1 MTPQAGAT
9 KASVDPATVA
19 DPAKAGRPLTIA
31 MATRRAPTEVG
42 GVERIIVGVVR
53 ELARVRPAWRVDIVS
68 AFKPGSRIEE
78 MDGLSD
84 ILAALRLG
92 WRLRGSTADM
102 IFVHCPE
109 CLWGI
114 HWLRKRRSAP
124 PLIAVWHVAGPVPH
138 PRLRRPGHP
147 LARALAWLRTTGE
160 RHALVADAHVA
171 VHEQVEAIVRS
182 RYGLSAPVTII
193 DNALDVTI
201 KDHLARPAPGRV
213 RTGETGLT
221 ALWVGQ
227 MGYRKGLDVATAAVA
242 QARADLLGLRLRVVG
257 VPAGKPTEGVDWL
270 GIIPPNRMAEVY
282 RHADLFLFPTRYESS
297 GLVVIEAMAAGLPV
311 IVSDNIAAGIVT
323 HGRNGVVITGYD
335 PSHYADALR
344 HLAPPATRA
353 VIAEANTEDV
363 RRFTVDSTVSGYTAV
378 VESFAGSQ

>member
-1 MTPQAGAT
+1 MTFPAGAT
-9 KASVDPATVA
+9 TASLDAAKVA
-19 DPAKAGRPLTIA
+19 DQARAGRPLTIA
-31 MATRRAPTEVG
+31 MATRRAHTEIG
-42 GVERIIVGVVR
+42 GVERVIVGVVR
-53 ELARVRPAWRVDIVS
+53 ELARVRPAWRVDIIS
-68 AFKPGSRIEE
+68 AFKAGSRIEG
-78 MDGLSD
+78 MDGFSD

-92 WRLRGSTADM
+92 WKLRGSTADM

-114 HWLRKRRSAP
+114 YWLRKRRSAP
-124 PLIAVWHVAGPVPH
+124 PLIAVWHVAGPLPH
-138 PRLRRPGHP
+138 LRLRRPGHP

-160 RHALVADAHVA
+160 RRALVADAHVA
-171 VHEQVEAIVRS
+171 VHEQVEQIVRS
-182 RYGLSAPVTII
+182 RYGLTAPVTII
-193 DNALDVTI
+193 DNSLDVTI

-213 RTGETGLT
+213 RTGQTGLT

-242 QARADLLGLRLRVVG
+242 QARADLPGLRLRVVG

-282 RHADLFLFPTRYESS
+282 RNADLFIFPTRYESF

-311 IVSDNIAAGIVT
+311 IVSDNIGAGIVT
-323 HGRNGVVITGYD
+323 HGRNGVVIAGYD
-335 PSHYADALR
+335 PSHYAEALR

-363 RRFTVDSTVSGYTAV
+363 RRFTVDSTVSGYTSV

>member
-171 VHEQVEAIVRS
+171 VHEQVEQIVRS

-242 QARADLLGLRLRVVG
+242 QARADLPGLRLRVVG

>member
-1 MTPQAGAT
+1 
-9 KASVDPATVA
+9 
-19 DPAKAGRPLTIA
+19 
-31 MATRRAPTEVG
+31 MATRRAHTEIG
-42 GVERIIVGVVR
+42 GVERVIVGVVR
-53 ELARVRPAWRVDIVS
+53 ELARVRPAWRVDIIS
-68 AFKPGSRIEE
+68 AFKAGSRIEG
-78 MDGLSD
+78 MDGFSD

-92 WRLRGSTADM
+92 WKLRGSTADM

-114 HWLRKRRSAP
+114 YWLRKRRSAP
-124 PLIAVWHVAGPVPH
+124 PLIAVWHVAGPLPH
-138 PRLRRPGHP
+138 LRLRRPGHP

-160 RHALVADAHVA
+160 RRALVADAHVA
-171 VHEQVEAIVRS
+171 VHEQVEQIVRS
-182 RYGLSAPVTII
+182 RYGLTAPVTII
-193 DNALDVTI
+193 DNSLDVTI

-213 RTGETGLT
+213 QTGLT

-242 QARADLLGLRLRVVG
+242 QARADLPGLRLRVVG

-282 RHADLFLFPTRYESS
+282 RNADLFIFPTRYESF

-311 IVSDNIAAGIVT
+311 IVSDNIGAGIVT
-323 HGRNGVVITGYD
+323 HGRNGVVIAGYD
-335 PSHYADALR
+335 PSHYAEALR

-363 RRFTVDSTVSGYTAV
+363 RRFTVDSTVSGYTSV

>member
-1 MTPQAGAT
+1 MTSQAGAA
-9 KASVDPATVA
+9 KARLAAAMVA
-19 DPAKAGRPLTIA
+19 DPAQAGRPLTIA
-31 MATRRAPTEVG
+31 MATRRAPTEIG
-42 GVERIIVGVVR
+42 GVERVIVGVVR
-53 ELARVRPAWRVDIVS
+53 ELARVRPAWRVDIIS
-68 AFKPGSRIEE
+68 AFKAGSRIEG
-78 MDGLSD
+78 MDGFSD

-92 WRLRGSTADM
+92 WKLRGSTADM

-114 HWLRKRRSAP
+114 YWLRKRRSAP
-124 PLIAVWHVAGPVPH
+124 PLIAVWHVAGPLPH
-138 PRLRRPGHP
+138 LRLRRPGHP

-160 RHALVADAHVA
+160 RRALVADAHVA
-171 VHEQVEAIVRS
+171 VHEQVEQIVRS
-182 RYGLSAPVTII
+182 RYGLTAPVTII
-193 DNALDVTI
+193 DNSLDVTI

-213 RTGETGLT
+213 RTGQTGLT

-242 QARADLLGLRLRVVG
+242 QARADLPGLRLRVVG

-282 RHADLFLFPTRYESS
+282 RNADLFIFPTRYESF

-311 IVSDNIAAGIVT
+311 IVSDNIGAGIVT
-323 HGRNGVVITGYD
+323 HGRNGVVIAGYD
-335 PSHYADALR
+335 PSHYAEALR

-363 RRFTVDSTVSGYTAV
+363 RRFTVDSTVSGYTSV

>member
-242 QARADLLGLRLRVVG
+242 QARADLPGLRLRVVG